1 MFRSTSLL
9 TPLLLLLSAIQ
20 TAGAQQLI
28 WESPQGNHFSRNA
41 LAPDVIDRSDLTTT
55 EFEKNSTQAPVV
67 TGDDTDNRVFHVITW
82 NGQFRLVLNESWA
95 SDNVV
100 FLGFTSA
107 PILDAGDD
115 GFNQLVF
122 GRTEQNRIIAI
133 LVGYKLPGSNEIET
147 RELRP
152 VADFRLAGIKDVDDD
167 NRSEIFLYN
176 VENKVMQLWG
186 YSD

>member
-1 MFRSTSLL
+1 MFRSISLL
-9 TPLLLLLSAIQ
+9 TPLLLLLSTIPP
-20 TAGAQQLI
+20 AGAQQLI
-28 WESPQGNHFSRNA
+28 WESPKGNHFTRNA
-41 LAPDVIDRSDLTTT
+41 LTPDIIDRSDMTTT
-55 EFEKNSTQAPVV
+55 EFEKNSAQAPVV

-82 NGQFRLVLNESWA
+82 DEQFRLVLNESWT
-95 SDNVV
+95 SENVV

-147 RELRP
+147 QELRP
-152 VADFRLAGIKDVDDD
+152 VADFRLAGIKDVDND
-167 NRSEIFLYN
+167 NKSEIFLYN